1 MGCIFVQSEE
11 LGSVIEF
18 QAQKILSGCSERAG
32 TYFYFSPVGGNLWA
46 QCHTAGQ
53 GRVWPCAPVSAARSG
68 MWAKDPATLWIAC
81 ELCHLLRIPKKCYK
95 GGTTELL
102 NAVFCMVG

>member
-1 MGCIFVQSEE
+1 MGCIFVQSEQ

-18 QAQKILSGCSERAG
+18 QGRNLFFLS
-32 TYFYFSPVGGNLWA
+32 PIGGNSWA

-68 MWAKDPATLWIAC
+68 MWAKDPAMLWTAC
-81 ELCHLLRIPKKCYK
+81 ELCCLLGHASSKFQR
-95 GGTTELL
+95 
-102 NAVFCMVG
+102 NATREALQSL